1 MNHAKGLKNVEALTG
16 GKSDP
21 YVRVMSGMQPRG
33 QTEVVLDNLDPVWDT
48 ALYVPIHSMREDLL
62 LEVMDWNDVQKDKFL
77 GMCELLIKDIVAEK
91 KNENDQT
98 VYEALPAIK
107 RTVELISHERK
118 TGRGQLNYEASFFPT
133 LALAKQATDE
143 EKEDKETKEEKKE
156 ETDAEKVD
164 AEKVDAENVD
174 ALKETLPKQ
183 DVVEKDLNGEII
195 HYTADKKIDLLTYES
210 GVLSVTI
217 HQVQLPSKTKAVVEI
232 LVDSNDAQYRTSQQ
246 KGDRLC
252 FNETGDAFVKEME
265 FSRLVLNVRKPD
277 DKGEERIGFFTST
290 IRDIVKEIMNGSF
303 EEDKSKEHRL
313 VGCAEGKI
321 HLSFKFTP
329 VVRFKLDPSESLE
342 SK

>member
-33 QTEVVLDNLDPVWDT
+33 QTEAVLDNLDPVWDT

-91 KNENDQT
+91 KDENDQV

-107 RTVELISHERK
+107 RTAELISHERK

-143 EKEDKETKEEKKE
+143 EKEDKEVKENKEEKKE

-164 AEKVDAENVD
+164 VPKA
-174 ALKETLPKQ
+174 TLPEQ

-195 HYTADKKIDLLTYES
+195 HYTADKKIDLLSYES
-210 GVLSVTI
+210 GILSVTI
-217 HQVQLPSKTKAVVEI
+217 HQVQLPSKTKAVAEI
-232 LVDSNDAQYRTSQQ
+232 LIDSNDAQYRTSQQ
-246 KGDRLC
+246 KGDRLY

-290 IRDIVKEIMNGSF
+290 VRDIVKEIMNGSF
-303 EEDKSKEHRL
+303 EEDKSKEYRL
-313 VGCAEGKI
+313 LGCAEGRI

-329 VVRFKLDPSESLE
+329 VVRFKLDRSESLE